1 MSLPLLVNG
10 AECGPSNPLQGL
22 SKRFD
27 QDRGTQQD
35 QFSAGRAGS
44 SRETFRSQYLPA
56 HGVDQ
61 DAAKF
66 FSAGSSLAPALSAA
80 ASTFDLSALHRNL
93 PGAQLQSPSPTVHM
107 QSPMQS
113 PPLQSAGPAA
123 WAADFLQQ
131 QPGQSASH
139 LSSGKGVE
147 RQATPLSR
155 ELAMSPQT
163 QSAPAAFVPAMTWS
177 PIHNVQFA
185 PMAGVQ
191 QQGVPQMQASRI
203 DAAKWDQEFRSQ
215 ELSLNSAA
223 NVPSA
228 PVNTEATERASRA
241 HGSHEADELA
251 RTAGLLLDTVQGEP
265 NPKFKNSAFMGL
277 MRQLRDGE
285 VIVNGNDLVQR
296 EQTSGEQTI
305 GNYKGKGRAMDAP
318 TMGGGLKLQLPT
330 MQRPVAGGSETDVQ
344 RYAED
349 SVGAVRA
356 DEDPNDAYF
365 RQENEDYIAMQSR
378 MQDSHQTFSSPRWNP
393 QSSEWDNLQESWDES
408 EATSTGIRPL
418 TAYQFQPN
426 NPYLHGEMS
435 RTRHHTAHGGIPETL
450 YESVL
455 ELEAAVQRDPTNAAR
470 WFELGVKQQEN
481 EREHQAV
488 QALRRALELDPTH
501 LPSWLAL
508 AVSHTNEGD
517 RVNAYTAI
525 REWVSRNDR
534 YASAVAQF
542 REAHPE
548 PPNATQG
555 EKLTNLMHCLMNI
568 VRENAGGEI
577 DADIQIALA
586 VLLNTNEEYTKA
598 RDCFTTALAV
608 RPDDWLLYNRVGAT
622 LANSG
627 HPEEALQYYYTAL
640 ELNPAYIRARFNLG
654 ISCINLRR
662 YDEAAQH
669 ILDAL
674 VLQDSDSVHDPE
686 ANDKRGVTSSAL
698 WDSLKTCCLHMQRLD
713 LATLCD
719 RRDLEG
725 HTHMS
730 HVTHVSFTASSK
742 YLRDSR
748 REPKYFERG

>member
-1 MSLPLLVNG
+1 M
-10 AECGPSNPLQGL
+10 
-22 SKRFD
+22 
-27 QDRGTQQD
+27 
-35 QFSAGRAGS
+35 
-44 SRETFRSQYLPA
+44 
-56 HGVDQ
+56 
-61 DAAKF
+61 
-66 FSAGSSLAPALSAA
+66 SAA
-80 ASTFDLSALHRNL
+80 PSSFDLSALHRNL
-93 PGAQLQSPSPTVHM
+93 PGAQFHSAPPTAH
-107 QSPMQS
+107 MQS

-131 QPGQSASH
+131 QPGQQQSASH
-139 LSSGKGVE
+139 LLAGKGVE

-155 ELAMSPQT
+155 EHNMSPLT
-163 QSAPAAFVPAMTWS
+163 QSALGAYVPAMAWS
-177 PIHNVQFA
+177 PMHNAPFVPMTGVQQ
-185 PMAGVQ
+185 Q
-191 QQGVPQMQASRI
+191 QQGVPQMQASQI

-223 NVPSA
+223 SVPSA
-228 PVNTEATERASRA
+228 PVHAEATETASRA
-241 HGSHEADELA
+241 HAAHEADELA
-251 RTAGLLLDTVQGEP
+251 RTAGLLLDTVQGET
-265 NPKFKNSAFMGL
+265 NPKFKQSAFMGL

-285 VIVNGNDLVQR
+285 LIVEGNDFVERGLASGA
-296 EQTSGEQTI
+296 QTTGDA
-305 GNYKGKGRAMDAP
+305 KGKGRAADAP
-318 TMGGGLKLQLPT
+318 TMGGGLRMKLPT
-330 MQRPVAGGSETDVQ
+330 LQRPVAGPSEADTQ
-344 RYAED
+344 HYAERSED
-349 SVGAVRA
+349 AGKA

-365 RQENEDYIAMQSR
+365 RQENEDYIAMQAAV
-378 MQDSHQTFSSPRWNP
+378 QDPHQTHASPRWNP
-393 QSSEWDNLQESWDES
+393 QISEWDNLQDSWDAF

-426 NPYLHGEMS
+426 NPYLHGETS
-435 RTRHHTAHGGIPETL
+435 RTRHHAAHGGIPETL

-470 WFELGVKQQEN
+470 WYELGVKQQEN
-481 EREHQAV
+481 EREQKAV

-517 RVNAYTAI
+517 RTSAYNAI
-525 REWVSRNDR
+525 REWVTRNDR
-534 YASAVAQF
+534 YAAAVAQF

-548 PPNATQG
+548 PANATQG
-555 EKLTNLMHCLMNI
+555 EKLTDLMHCLMSI
-568 VRENAGGEI
+568 VRGSAGGEI

-586 VLLNTNEEYTKA
+586 VLLNTNEEYAKA
-598 RDCFTTALAV
+598 RDCFITALAV

-627 HPEEALQYYYTAL
+627 RPDEALQYYYTAL

-674 VLQDSDSVHDPE
+674 VLQDGDSVHDPE
-686 ANDKRGVTSSAL
+686 ANDKGGVTSSAL

-719 RRDLEG
+719 RRDLEAFRLNFS
-725 HTHMS
+725 MQ
-730 HVTHVSFTASSK
+730 
-742 YLRDSR
+742 
-748 REPKYFERG
+748 

>member
-27 QDRGTQQD
+27 QDRGIQQD
-35 QFSAGRAGS
+35 QFGAGRAGS
-44 SRETFRSQYLPA
+44 SKETFRSQYAPA
-56 HGVDQ
+56 PGVDQ
-61 DAAKF
+61 DAARF
-66 FSAGSSLAPALSAA
+66 FSAGPSPAPALSAA
-80 ASTFDLSALHRNL
+80 PSSFDLSALHRNL
-93 PGAQLQSPSPTVHM
+93 PGAQFHSAPPTAAHM

-113 PPLQSAGPAA
+113 PPLQSVGPAA

-131 QPGQSASH
+131 QPGQQSASH
-139 LSSGKGVE
+139 LLAGKGVE

-155 ELAMSPQT
+155 EHNMSPLT
-163 QSAPAAFVPAMTWS
+163 QSAPGAFVPAMTWS
-177 PIHNVQFA
+177 PMHNTQFA
-185 PMAGVQ
+185 PMTGVQ
-191 QQGVPQMQASRI
+191 QQGIPQMQASQI

-223 NVPSA
+223 SVPSA
-228 PVNTEATERASRA
+228 PVNAEATETASRA
-241 HGSHEADELA
+241 RAAHEADELA
-251 RTAGLLLDTVQGEP
+251 RTAGLLLDTVQGET

-285 VIVNGNDLVQR
+285 LIVEGNDFVER
-296 EQTSGEQTI
+296 ELASGAQTTGDA
-305 GNYKGKGRAMDAP
+305 KGKGRAADAP
-318 TMGGGLKLQLPT
+318 TMGGGLRMQLPT
-330 MQRPVAGGSETDVQ
+330 LQRPVAGPSEADTQ
-344 RYAED
+344 HYAESSED
-349 SVGAVRA
+349 AVKA

-365 RQENEDYIAMQSR
+365 RQENEDYIAMQSA
-378 MQDSHQTFSSPRWNP
+378 MQDSHQMLASPRWNP
-393 QSSEWDNLQESWDES
+393 QTSEWDNLQDSWDAF

-418 TAYQFQPN
+418 TAYQFQSN
-426 NPYLHGEMS
+426 NPYLHGETS
-435 RTRHHTAHGGIPETL
+435 RTRHHAAHGGIPETL

-455 ELEAAVQRDPTNAAR
+455 ELEAAVQRDPTNVAR
-470 WFELGVKQQEN
+470 WYELGVKQQEN
-481 EREHQAV
+481 EREQKAV

-517 RVNAYTAI
+517 RASAYNAI
-525 REWVSRNDR
+525 REWVTRNDR
-534 YASAVAQF
+534 YAAAVAQF

-548 PPNATQG
+548 PVNATQG
-555 EKLTNLMHCLMNI
+555 EKLTNLMHCLMSI

-586 VLLNTNEEYTKA
+586 VLLNTNEEYAKA

-627 HPEEALQYYYTAL
+627 RPDEALQYYYTAL

-674 VLQDSDSVHDPE
+674 VLQDGDSVHDPE

-719 RRDLEG
+719 RRDLEAFRLNFS
-725 HTHMS
+725 MQ
-730 HVTHVSFTASSK
+730 
-742 YLRDSR
+742 
-748 REPKYFERG
+748 